1 MWSCTASQVLTHVA
15 LLKPALQAWCG
26 VWGCRDQVL
35 AHLALLK
42 PAPQAWWGCFGG
54 RDQVLTHLALLRSA
68 LQAWWGP
75 QGLVLLVRLAR
86 VCDSSLKRSFPVA
99 QGAAIVITPF
109 AGGMVQMNV
118 SRNRPPRGQRPG
130 TTWPRASPEGL
141 GAELPNL
148 FLYSQPMLSP
158 ITGFQL
164 RAENDEFP
172 ARQWRNA
179 IDNTPYYG

>member
-1 MWSCTASQVLTHVA
+1 MWSCKAFQVLTHVA

-158 ITGFQL
+158 ITGF
-164 RAENDEFP
+164 
-172 ARQWRNA
+172 
-179 IDNTPYYG
+179 

>member
-1 MWSCTASQVLTHVA
+1 MVLHGVPGAYARGFAETGPSGLVRVFLGCCDEVLTHVA
-15 LLKPALQAWCG
+15 LLKP
-26 VWGCRDQVL
+26 
-35 AHLALLK
+35 
-42 PAPQAWWGCFGG
+42 
-54 RDQVLTHLALLRSA
+54 A

-86 VCDSSLKRSFPVA
+86 VCDSSLKRRFPVA
-99 QGAAIVITPF
+99 QGAAIVMTPF

-148 FLYSQPMLSP
+148 FLYSQPMHST
-158 ITGFQL
+158 ITGF
-164 RAENDEFP
+164 
-172 ARQWRNA
+172 
-179 IDNTPYYG
+179 